1 MNDKKCKTTKV
12 YYQKKEYIEP
22 SPLKSQYSTFNLNKF
37 KRYTS
42 LVKNGN
48 SDITPKSRNISTNS
62 IDTSL
67 TRLCYLIQTQN
78 SDESI
83 RYLKTIF
90 VNNELNISIISCFL
104 YITSN
109 QYNQFMLS
117 LFSVLLKINKVSIIP
132 NYNLLKNVLC
142 NVFMKNIGCNNFI
155 FLFDDATYKNKHK
168 FLISFLVSLLLF
180 SNNTSNYQEVLTEI
194 IKNNICEE
202 SNKCDICDF
211 FIFNILKK
219 ILIKYNPN
227 SKDKTDTKNEKS
239 NTFHSIYYNNKS
251 SYLTYLS
258 HINNKKPESK
268 DQENCINNNNSNSH
282 SSLAFLSTEKSLNK
296 KLGSNSKHRK
306 CSLIKRCSFNS
317 LNKTKD
323 TKIIPSRNSYN
334 ISLRKKTTS
343 SKSQVCPSNLSH
355 YNNISSSI
363 LQLDSLISQFKSE
376 TEMIKN
382 QIHYN

>member
-1 MNDKKCKTTKV
+1 M
-12 YYQKKEYIEP
+12 
-22 SPLKSQYSTFNLNKF
+22 
-37 KRYTS
+37 
-42 LVKNGN
+42 
-48 SDITPKSRNISTNS
+48 TPKSRNISTNS

-67 TRLCYLIQTQN
+67 ARLCYLIRSQN
-78 SDESI
+78 SDESV

-90 VNNELNISIISCFL
+90 VNNELNVSIVSCFL

-117 LFSVLLKINKVSIIP
+117 LFSVLLKINKVSVIP

-142 NVFMKNIGCNNFI
+142 NLFMKNIRCNNFI

-180 SNNTSNYQEVLTEI
+180 SNNTSNYQEILTEI

-202 SNKCDICDF
+202 NSKCDVCEF
-211 FIFNILKK
+211 FILNILKK
-219 ILIKYNPN
+219 MIIKYNP
-227 SKDKTDTKNEKS
+227 SLKEKTNDTKNEKS
-239 NTFHSIYYNNKS
+239 NTFHSINYNNKS

-258 HINNKKPESK
+258 HINSKRPKPESK
-268 DQENCINNNNSNSH
+268 SKETCTNNNNSNNSH

-296 KLGSNSKHRK
+296 KLGSGSKHRK
-306 CSLIKRCSFNS
+306 CSLVKRYSFNS

-343 SKSQVCPSNLSH
+343 SKSQVYPSNLSH

-363 LQLDSLISQFKSE
+363 LQLDSFISQFKTE

-382 QIHYN
+382 QINYS